1 MKPKISIC
9 CLVYNHANYLS
20 QAIDSFLMQKGDFE
34 LEIVVF
40 DDCSTDESRTIVSS
54 YANKH
59 PQLFRLIYPEKNIYS
74 QGKTAY
80 FNLISAATGDFIACC
95 EGDDYWIEPDKLQKQ
110 LNVIIKN
117 QDVNLIFHPALTLH
131 TDGSIS
137 DEKYGFYGDEITEKS
152 FIEILKCSGG
162 FMPMASI
169 FARKSA
175 YTEWFDNYPDFFSE
189 NMWHSVIQILGSYK
203 SKAIYLPEKMSVYR
217 TMHEGSW
224 SLSISKN
231 SDAIVNDYLNYLKR
245 NRKLNEIMG
254 FEFEKAFNRHL
265 KARTAAVLKNKIVTR
280 KQKKHILSFAKSH
293 LNLVGAI
300 KFKFLV
306 FFGF

>member
-20 QAIDSFLMQKGDFE
+20 QAIDSFLMQEGDFE

-59 PQLFRLIYPEKNIYS
+59 PQIFRLIYPEKNIYS

-95 EGDDYWIEPDKLQKQ
+95 EGDDYWIAPDKLQKQ

-117 QDVNLIFHPALTLH
+117 QDVNLIFHPAYTLH
-131 TDGSIS
+131 TDKSIS

-152 FIEILKCSGG
+152 FIEILNCSGG

-169 FARKSA
+169 FSRKSA
-175 YTEWFDNYPDFFSE
+175 YIEWFNNYPDFFSE

-231 SDAIVNDYLNYLKR
+231 SDAVVNDYFNYLKR

-254 FEFEKAFNRHL
+254 FEFDKVFNRHL
-265 KARTAAVLKNKIVTR
+265 KARTGAILKNKIVTK
-280 KQKKHILSFAKSH
+280 KQKKYILKFVQPH
-293 LNLVGAI
+293 LSLVSVI
-300 KFKFLV
+300 NFKFLV